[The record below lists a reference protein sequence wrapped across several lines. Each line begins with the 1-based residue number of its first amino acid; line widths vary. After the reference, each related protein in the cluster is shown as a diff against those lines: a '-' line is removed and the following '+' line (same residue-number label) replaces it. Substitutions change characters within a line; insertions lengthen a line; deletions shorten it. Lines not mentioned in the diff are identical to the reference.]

1 MKIAVDAYLDN
12 NLGDDL
18 MIKLFADHFS
28 EHDIYIF
35 EDSSVVRETFKNNK
49 NIIFFDKKD
58 YDNKITEMDMHVTIG
73 GSMFILDSLKNCIR
87 FRHRIKKARK
97 LKKLGIPAVV
107 IGCNMGPFYKK
118 HIGINLAKWELKY
131 KEFVTVRDQA
141 SFDILLKSNLKIPV
155 YLYPDIVFSKCVE
168 RSTTKYGLGISV
180 YRSKNKNV
188 NNYRNY
194 KYLSILA
201 DHFIEITNKRVA
213 LFSFDSENEN
223 DLVAAHYIKQFSRNK
238 NKIEIVPYLSNAE
251 DFINEFA
258 KSEKIVGIRFHS
270 SVLALRLG
278 VPLLAV
284 YYSNKTKNLMKDLGM
299 ENYSLSLSK
308 LYTSSALLDAIE
320 NNTHFGTLN
329 KTVREN
335 MSVASKGHF
344 IELEKLMNKIAGV
357 DE

>member
-1 MKIAVDAYLDN
+1 MKIVVDAYLDN

-28 EHDIYIF
+28 EHNIYIF
-35 EDSSVVRETFKNNK
+35 EDSSVVRETFKNNR

-58 YDNKITEMDMHVTIG
+58 YDNKIIEMDIHVTIG

-87 FRHRIKKARK
+87 FRHRIEKARK

-131 KEFVTVRDQA
+131 KEFITVRDQA
-141 SFDILLKSNLKIPV
+141 SFDILLKNNLKIPV
-155 YLYPDIVFSKCVE
+155 YLYPDIVFSKHIE
-168 RSTTKYGLGISV
+168 KSTIKYGLGISV

-194 KYLSILA
+194 KYLSTLA
-201 DHFIEITNKRVA
+201 DRFIQVTNKSVA

-238 NKIEIVPYLSNAE
+238 SKIEIVPYLSNTE
-251 DFINEFA
+251 DFINEFT

-284 YYSNKTKNLMKDLGM
+284 YYSNKAKNLMKDLGM
-299 ENYSLSLSK
+299 ENYSLSLSE
-308 LYTSSALLDAIE
+308 LSTSSELLNSIE

-329 KTVREN
+329 KAVREN
-335 MSVASKGHF
+335 MSLASKGHF